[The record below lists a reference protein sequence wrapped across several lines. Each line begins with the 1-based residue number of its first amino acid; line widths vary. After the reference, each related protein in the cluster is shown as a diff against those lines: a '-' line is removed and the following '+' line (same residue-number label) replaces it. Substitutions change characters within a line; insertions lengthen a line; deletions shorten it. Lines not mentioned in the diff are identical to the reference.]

1 MQYLARLDE
10 MRYQFLID
18 TYRTEITKV
27 LSVWSMFDDADLHR
41 RPHAQ
46 DPRGRSPLE
55 HMVHQCVSEDFWFR
69 TMLDVTVTGQPLPA
83 PETRIEFMR
92 VYARDGALR
101 LSALAER
108 AEEWWQA
115 QTRAA
120 GARKPSRYRAAR

>member
-1 MQYLARLDE
+1 

-27 LSVWSMFDDADLHR
+27 LSVWSMFDDGDLRR

-46 DPRGRSPLE
+46 DPRGRSSLE

-83 PETRIEFMR
+83 HETKLEFMR
-92 VYARDGALR
+92 VYARDSALR

-108 AEEWWQA
+108 AEEWWEA
-115 QTRAA
+115 QTIFFDVPRT
-120 GARKPSRYRAAR
+120 RLWV